1 MSDGKVWS
9 LILAAGEGTRLS
21 SLTTTAE
28 GLSVPKQFCSL
39 RGGAS
44 LLDEALARGEA
55 VTSRSR
61 VLAVVAGCHRRWW
74 EGALRSLPPD
84 NVIVQP
90 ENKGTAAGLLLPLL
104 HIVTRDPGAT
114 VLVLPSDHFV
124 HDESGLA
131 QSMRRAIRLAG
142 EDRRHVF
149 LLGLTPQDADPEL
162 GYIVPGRQSA
172 RSAAPVRRFVEKPAI
187 DTARLLM
194 SEGAMLNMFII
205 AASAR
210 ALLRLYAARDPQFL
224 AHMAEVVGRDRLGTH
239 DAAAARQLYPRL
251 PTLDFSRHVLQGQEP
266 WLRVVTVPD
275 CGWSDLGTPRRVAQT
290 LARVGLRHL
299 SAAPGSAYINLAEQ
313 QALQERNV
321 QPPAHA

>member
-21 SLTTTAE
+21 SLTTTAG

-55 VTSRSR
+55 VTSRRR

-124 HDESGLA
+124 HDEPGLA
-131 QSMRRAIRLAG
+131 QSMQRAIRLAG

-149 LLGLTPQDADPEL
+149 LLGLTPEDADPEL
-162 GYIVPGRQSA
+162 GYIVPGRA
-172 RSAAPVRRFVEKPAI
+172 ERSLCRAGAAVRRKAGDRHGAAADVGGSHAQHVHHRRVGTRVAAPVRGARSAIPRAHGGGRGAGPA
-187 DTARLLM
+187 RY
-194 SEGAMLNMFII
+194 S
-205 AASAR
+205 
-210 ALLRLYAARDPQFL
+210 
-224 AHMAEVVGRDRLGTH
+224 
-239 DAAAARQLYPRL
+239 
-251 PTLDFSRHVLQGQEP
+251 
-266 WLRVVTVPD
+266 
-275 CGWSDLGTPRRVAQT
+275 
-290 LARVGLRHL
+290 
-299 SAAPGSAYINLAEQ
+299 
-313 QALQERNV
+313 
-321 QPPAHA
+321 